1 MDYEMLQ
8 SAESNE
14 ITETAKGRAHCR
26 FQTGEKA
33 ARESPPSMLVGVQ
46 ADPHVGSQKTEC

>member
-33 ARESPPSMLVGVQ
+33 AREPPPSMLVGVQ